1 MYIYENHTGGLFA
14 SGRELS
20 YEECYCETCGDS
32 DWLIGEADTRE
43 EVLELL
49 RDEDGFI
56 PYTDEYMQEFLNE
69 NFGDGVE

>member
-1 MYIYENHTGGLFA
+1 MYIYENHMGGLFTYN
-14 SGRELS
+14 RELS
-20 YEECYCETCGDS
+20 YEECYCVTCGDS

-69 NFGDGVE
+69 NFGE

>member
-1 MYIYENHTGGLFA
+1 MFIYEGHMGGLFVTD
-14 SGRELS
+14 EPLT

-32 DWLIGEADTRE
+32 DWLIGEAYTRE
-43 EVLELL
+43 EVIELL

-69 NFGDGVE
+69 NFGE

>member
-1 MYIYENHTGGLFA
+1 MYIYENHMGGLFT
-14 SGRELS
+14 SDRELS

-49 RDEDGFI
+49 RDEDGEI
-56 PYTDEYMQEFLNE
+56 PYTDEYMEEFLKGH
-69 NFGDGVE
+69 FGDGVE

>member
-1 MYIYENHTGGLFA
+1 MYIYENHMGGLFT
-14 SGRELS
+14 SDRELS

-49 RDEDGFI
+49 RDEDGSI
-56 PYTDEYMQEFLNE
+56 PYTDEYMQEFLND
-69 NFGDGVE
+69 NFGDDVE

>member
-1 MYIYENHTGGLFA
+1 MYIYEGHMGSLFA
-14 SGRELS
+14 TDEPLS

-43 EVLELL
+43 EVIELL
-49 RDEDGFI
+49 RDEDGSI

-69 NFGDGVE
+69 SFGE

>member
-1 MYIYENHTGGLFA
+1 MYIYENHLGGLFT
-14 SGRELS
+14 SDRELS

-32 DWLIGEADTRE
+32 DWLIGETDTRE

-49 RDEDGFI
+49 RDEDGYI

-69 NFGDGVE
+69 NFGE

>member
-1 MYIYENHTGGLFA
+1 MYIYENHMGGLFT
-14 SGRELS
+14 SDRELS

-32 DWLIGEADTRE
+32 GWLIGEADTRE

-49 RDEDGFI
+49 RDEDGYI

-69 NFGDGVE
+69 NFGE

>member
-1 MYIYENHTGGLFA
+1 MYVYGNHLGGLFT
-14 SGRELS
+14 SDRELS
-20 YEECYCETCGDS
+20 YEECYCETFSDS
-32 DWLIGEADTRE
+32 DCLIGEVDTRK

-69 NFGDGVE
+69 NFGE

>member
-1 MYIYENHTGGLFA
+1 MYIYENHMGGLLA
-14 SGRELS
+14 YDRELS

-32 DWLIGEADTRE
+32 DWLIGEADTGE
-43 EVLELL
+43 EVMELL

-69 NFGDGVE
+69 NFGDRS

>member
-1 MYIYENHTGGLFA
+1 MTYIYENHMGGLFTYN
-14 SGRELS
+14 RELS

-49 RDEDGFI
+49 RDEDGSI

-69 NFGDGVE
+69 NFGK

>member
-1 MYIYENHTGGLFA
+1 MYIYENHLGGLFT
-14 SGRELS
+14 SDRELS

-32 DWLIGEADTRE
+32 DWLIGEADTGE

-69 NFGDGVE
+69 NFGE

>member
-1 MYIYENHTGGLFA
+1 MYIYENHMGGLFT
-14 SGRELS
+14 SDRKLS

-43 EVLELL
+43 EVIELL
-49 RDEDGFI
+49 RDEDGSI

-69 NFGDGVE
+69 NFGE

>member
-1 MYIYENHTGGLFA
+1 MYIYEGHMGSLFA
-14 SGRELS
+14 TDEPLS

-69 NFGDGVE
+69 NFGDRS

>member
-1 MYIYENHTGGLFA
+1 MYIYENHMGGLFT
-14 SGRELS
+14 SNRELS
-20 YEECYCETCGDS
+20 YEECYCETCGDF

-69 NFGDGVE
+69 NFGDRS

>member
-1 MYIYENHTGGLFA
+1 MYIYENHMGGLFA
-14 SGRELS
+14 SDRELS
-20 YEECYCETCGDS
+20 YEEYCCETCGDS

-69 NFGDGVE
+69 NFGDDVE

>member
-1 MYIYENHTGGLFA
+1 MYIYENHMGGLFT
-14 SGRELS
+14 SYCELS

-69 NFGDGVE
+69 NFGE